1 MPRGGARPGAGR
13 KRKPAPATPAA
24 TPVVDEHGFKTEA
37 APPGWPF
44 GKEPPAEPAPAEDL
58 SNLMP
63 LDYLLQVMRDHEEDK
78 GRRMQAA
85 TLAAPY
91 CHPKKGEVSK
101 KTEAA
106 EAAKTAGSSSRYATR
121 RGPQLAAA
129 GGKRV
134 T

>member
-13 KRKPAPATPAA
+13 KRKTAPATPVAA
-24 TPVVDEHGFKTEA
+24 PVVDGQGFKTEA
-37 APPGWPF
+37 APPNWPF
-44 GKEPPAEPAPAEDL
+44 GKEPPAEPVPPPDL
-58 SNLMP
+58 SNQMP
-63 LDYLLQVMRDHEEDK
+63 LDYLLKVMRDEAEDK

-85 TLAAPY
+85 TIAAPY

-101 KTEAA
+101 KAEAA
-106 EAAKTAGSSSRYATR
+106 EAAKSAGSSSRYATR

-134 T
+134 P